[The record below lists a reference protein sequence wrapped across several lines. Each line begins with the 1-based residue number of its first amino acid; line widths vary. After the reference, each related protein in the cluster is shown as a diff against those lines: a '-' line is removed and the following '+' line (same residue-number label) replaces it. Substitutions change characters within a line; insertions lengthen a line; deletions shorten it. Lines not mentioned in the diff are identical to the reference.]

1 MINTTTLTN
10 LAGTSL
16 PVAQARR
23 RGSVLVLAVGVLA
36 LMSIMVVV
44 YVTLGQNDRRSGAAS
59 QARVQLTTQS
69 QSVRDYLAQVIADG
83 ATSVVLQR
91 DVLGNDHVVRK
102 AWDYPSTDEQM
113 LSVNP
118 GAPAGLTSTE
128 IATGPTPEWPARR
141 FDPSGNT
148 STSWVSGQR
157 TDPRTGGTPFLAAA
171 EPTFLNYEG
180 DAPTDPARL
189 YIDFTDW
196 AHISNFAPDGR
207 FVNLAAIRGNFNAEV
222 GFGADRQ
229 GRPRT
234 SELVTLLD
242 TPLAPS
248 GPTGRYVSNLDRGD
262 QNADPNRPAHFSARQ
277 RGAARPMNDPRFI
290 AGDPR
295 RIDNQW
301 RDTDGDGIAD
311 ARIFELIDASE
322 PDRARPIVPETP
334 GVRTFVAA
342 RAIDLSGLVNVNTA
356 RNDVRKASQ
365 RTPNAT
371 NSQFADPLFPVGLTP
386 ADVSLERLLTL
397 RDVFQNTLE
406 PLGQIPQPTPREGVA
421 LYESIDVQRA
431 TRIGE
436 SAFSSLLFAAQRG
449 SVGPAEFFAPGRVPP
464 APAFASQA
472 YQNAGVVGGLAPL
485 QRAELY
491 RVTGSD
497 PSAGVVSQPA
507 SASVT
512 LGFSSTFG
520 LADELELRTFNGR
533 NNSETLSRLEVVL
546 DGRSAEE
553 RPSLNDQPISA
564 DRNLGPMR
572 SNRPLAVERSLT
584 PDSAAGA
591 RSEHD
596 QPLDYRAQ
604 RALANMDVRSRLTT
618 ISGDRPIA
626 TTILPAGA
634 SPLTL
639 TDGELRLDISEAMS
653 RVYVARD
660 LPSVNNR
667 DADPGQDPRV
677 TPAVHASRLASMTE
691 AANRIFQGY
700 ADALMP
706 FAGLTAPGDGSRRLA
721 AAWRSEQP
729 AANNMRV
736 LHYGGSRRGVENNPA
751 ELALRTSAHMT
762 LNLLAS
768 RYIPLPPAGAPAG
781 IAPFAP
787 RDTLFAATLL
797 IDESSRPAL
806 EDNDGDPLPGAGRDI
821 NQDGQ
826 PDFPYW
832 QAFTS
837 HRDANV
843 AFSFPLDLNR
853 SVPRTNSGTPLVSKL
868 AIAPNNENLTS
879 RAVNIFAVTPQ
890 PFVVGAATFGF
901 YTDMWS
907 GAGGD
912 EEFQP
917 GAAPGDP
924 GTSSEITIQGG
935 VENSNADFLF
945 EFAVIQIHN
954 PWSEDIALSAVD
966 EFGTARTDAIN
977 GTDFRY
983 YIDFASRTYKLQVD
997 DISDPDGSSQRRG
1010 AVVRAGKTVNV
1021 ILLPADIDEI
1031 ARRVGAAVRGSFNRG
1046 TLNPGTERFTRT
1058 VLSMI
1063 RSQVLIPG
1071 DDTSMVTGVL
1081 FNPETGADVDPTT
1094 ISEQDYD
1101 FVITAPFR
1109 QSTAAKVA
1117 AESNRTVRLWRRVD
1131 SPDPSVARTG
1141 IDNINSAQWTRKPG
1155 NDYLVDRLRDP
1166 FNAPSD
1172 DAAGTLSVRLDATEF
1187 DIARTAAGPDNA
1199 QGGTRTTAADNTG
1212 YSVVRFASIFRPN
1225 DRGSPVTLSET
1236 PLGAVPAF
1244 CLEVKSNIQA
1254 SDGSRIRARSSL
1266 NQAEPETP
1274 HPQRPSL
1281 DIDEFPESDGA
1292 VTSRGVYLSRDIAD
1306 VVNELSGTSDVR
1318 LILVLQLIKNRGED
1332 RSSPL
1337 EKRPGD
1343 NIAGGSTGRNQ
1354 DYNERYVQIYQG
1366 RRLPGPT
1373 GSDEPGD
1380 LPPLLSTDLLRPLA
1394 VGPWHDPM
1402 LRLTDVTE
1410 RTDPRNLDLQWTTL
1424 SEALALAADYDGHLF
1439 RDVTAES
1446 PVGGGSRTLE
1456 PDQFVYAFAGAS
1468 DQVDSSGK
1476 KTIDRGAFDRGQLF
1490 IDRFIPFN
1498 DLVPNGVLDVDDE
1511 GLPRT
1516 DPPET
1521 PIGLGI
1527 PFALNILNNFRTQP
1541 YGSLQR
1547 VYQGRINVNTA
1558 PLSVLR
1564 TVGLLSPDVAGWASS
1579 SASVY
1584 GNASANMAD
1593 PLYDPASTPFDMA
1606 ASIIAYRDKARV
1618 QTRPVGSDFNNRLVV
1633 DFRDNNDASGDAFGP
1648 GDDNGR
1654 RVAGFRFDSLAA
1666 VGGPRVYEPIRET
1679 PGLQSIGELLAAR
1692 MNADFAP
1699 PSPSQ
1704 SADRSAELSIDYLAR
1719 RNPTDAPI
1727 SPNNATGDGL
1737 FGFLSDYYIPR
1748 TSEGAPQRGEIGV
1761 GNAPGSWQRQLD
1773 IAASAVET
1781 LTVRSDIFGVWFT
1794 VMGYTPSDVEG
1805 LSPVT
1810 TATASEEDP
1819 RFADPMV
1826 PTFERRY
1833 FMVVDRS
1840 NVTTRGQKPRILLFQ
1855 ELPGE

>member
-118 GAPAGLTSTE
+118 GAPAALRPPPVAGV
-128 IATGPTPEWPARR
+128 TPAQWPARR
-141 FDPSGNT
+141 FDPSGNIGT
-148 STSWVSGQR
+148 PWVSGQR

-222 GFGADRQ
+222 GFGADQQ

-242 TPLAPS
+242 TPPAPS

-406 PLGQIPQPTPREGVA
+406 PLGQIPQPTPRAGVA
-421 LYESIDVQRA
+421 LYESIDGARA

-449 SVGPAEFFAPGRVPP
+449 SVGPAEFFTPGQVPP

-546 DGRSAEE
+546 DGRSAA
-553 RPSLNDQPISA
+553 DQ
-564 DRNLGPMR
+564 NFGPMR

-596 QPLDYRAQ
+596 DPLDYRAQ

-706 FAGLTAPGDGSRRLA
+706 FAGLTAPGGGSPRLA

-806 EDNDGDPLPGAGRDI
+806 EDSDGDPLPGAGRDI

-977 GTDFRY
+977 DTDFRY

-1046 TLNPGTERFTRT
+1046 TLNPGTPRFTRT
-1058 VLSMI
+1058 VLNMI
-1063 RSQVLIPG
+1063 RNRARISG
-1071 DDTSMVTGVL
+1071 DDQSVVTGVL

-1094 ISEQDYD
+1094 ISGQDYD

-1109 QSTAAKVA
+1109 ESNGEEAEVA

-1141 IDNINSAQWTRKPG
+1141 IENINSAQWTRDPG

-1166 FNAPSD
+1166 FLAPSAS
-1172 DAAGTLSVRLDATEF
+1172 AAGTLSVRLDATEF
-1187 DIARTAAGPDNA
+1187 DIGRTAAGPDNA
-1199 QGGTRTTAADNTG
+1199 QGGTTTTVVDNTG
-1212 YSVVRFASIFRPN
+1212 FTFVRFASIFRPN
-1225 DRGSPVTLSET
+1225 DPGSLDTLSQT

-1244 CLEVKSNIQA
+1244 CLEVKSNIQGT
-1254 SDGSRIRARSSL
+1254 DGSPVTARRSL
-1266 NQAEPETP
+1266 NDATPDTP
-1274 HPQRPSL
+1274 HAERPSL
-1281 DIDEFPESDGA
+1281 GNENFPLEDAGEMS
-1292 VTSRGVYLSRDIAD
+1292 TGVYGARDVAD
-1306 VVNELSGTSDVR
+1306 VVRALSEDSATPLVPLLATNRANE
-1318 LILVLQLIKNRGED
+1318 RGE
-1332 RSSPL
+1332 PL
-1337 EKRPGD
+1337 PIKPG
-1343 NIAGGSTGRNQ
+1343 NNTSGGSTGRNQ
-1354 DYNERYVQIYQG
+1354 DYNERYIQIYQG
-1366 RRLPGPT
+1366 RRLPGST

-1402 LRLTDVTE
+1402 LRLTDVTDLN
-1410 RTDPRNLDLQWTTL
+1410 DPRNLDLQWTTL
-1424 SEALALAADYDGHLF
+1424 SEALALAADYDGNGF
-1439 RDVTAES
+1439 QNVTAES
-1446 PVGGGSRTLE
+1446 PVGGGSRE
-1456 PDQFVYAFAGAS
+1456 IDPDQFVYFAAGRS

-1476 KTIDRGAFDRGQLF
+1476 KTIDNGAFDRGQLF

-1511 GLPRT
+1511 GLPQT

-1547 VYQGRINVNTA
+1547 VYQGRVNVNTA

-1579 SASVY
+1579 TANVY
-1584 GNASANMAD
+1584 GDPSANMAQ
-1593 PLYDPASTPFDMA
+1593 PLYDPGATPFDMA

-1618 QTRPVGSDFNNRLVV
+1618 PTRPLGSDFNNRLAV

-1654 RVAGFRFDSLAA
+1654 RVAGFGFDSLAA

-1692 MNADFAP
+1692 MNADFRP
-1699 PSPSQ
+1699 PLTPQ

-1719 RNPTDAPI
+1719 RNPSDAPI
-1727 SPNNATGDGL
+1727 SPNNARGDGL

>member
-118 GAPAGLTSTE
+118 AAPAALRPPLVAGV
-128 IATGPTPEWPARR
+128 TPAQWPARR
-141 FDPSGNT
+141 FDPSGNIGT
-148 STSWVSGQR
+148 PWVSGQR

-242 TPLAPS
+242 TPPAPS

-406 PLGQIPQPTPREGVA
+406 PLGQIPQPTPRAGVA
-421 LYESIDVQRA
+421 LYESIDGARA

-449 SVGPAEFFAPGRVPP
+449 SVGPAEFFTPGQVPP

-546 DGRSAEE
+546 DGRSAA
-553 RPSLNDQPISA
+553 DQ
-564 DRNLGPMR
+564 NFGPMR

-736 LHYGGSRRGVENNPA
+736 LHYGGSRRGVQNNPA

-768 RYIPLPPAGAPAG
+768 RYIPLPPAGAPTG
-781 IAPFAP
+781 IAPFVP

-837 HRDANV
+837 HLDTNV

-901 YTDMWS
+901 YTDMWT

-912 EEFQP
+912 PEFQP
-917 GAAPGDP
+917 GATPGDP
-924 GTSSEITIQGG
+924 GQSSEVTIQGG
-935 VENSNADFLF
+935 VENSNVDFLF

-1046 TLNPGTERFTRT
+1046 TLNPGTPRFTRT
-1058 VLSMI
+1058 VLNMI
-1063 RSQVLIPG
+1063 RNQARISG
-1071 DDTSMVTGVL
+1071 DDQSVVTGVL

-1117 AESNRTVRLWRRVD
+1117 AASNRTVRLWRRVD

-1141 IDNINSAQWTRKPG
+1141 IEDINGAQWTRKPG

-1172 DAAGTLSVRLDATEF
+1172 DAAGTLSVRLGDNF
-1187 DIARTAAGPDNA
+1187 DLKVERTAAGPDNG
-1199 QGGTRTTAADNTG
+1199 QGGTTTTVEDNTG
-1212 YSVVRFASIFRPN
+1212 FTFVRFASIFRPN
-1225 DRGSPVTLSET
+1225 DPGSPTTLSQT

-1254 SDGSRIRARSSL
+1254 TRGSPVPARRSL
-1266 NQAEPETP
+1266 NDATPDTP
-1274 HPQRPSL
+1274 HAERPSL
-1281 DIDEFPESDGA
+1281 GNGNFPLEDADEIS
-1292 VTSRGVYLSRDIAD
+1292 TGVYGARDIAD
-1306 VVNELSGTSDVR
+1306 LVRKLSDESEQLSDD
-1318 LILVLQLIKNRGED
+1318 LDLLVTNRGNE
-1332 RSSPL
+1332 RGEPL
-1337 EKRPGD
+1337 PIKPG
-1343 NIAGGSTGRNQ
+1343 NNTSGGSTGRNQ
-1354 DYNERYVQIYQG
+1354 DYNERYIQIYQG
-1366 RRLPGPT
+1366 RRLPGST

-1424 SEALALAADYDGHLF
+1424 SEALALAADYDGNGF
-1439 RDVTAES
+1439 QNVTAES
-1446 PVGGGSRTLE
+1446 PVGGGSRE
-1456 PDQFVYAFAGAS
+1456 IDPDQFVYFAAGRS

-1476 KTIDRGAFDRGQLF
+1476 KTIDNGAFDRGQLF

-1498 DLVPNGVLDVDDE
+1498 DLNNDGQFTQSPNAGT
-1511 GLPRT
+1511 P
-1516 DPPET
+1516 DPHL
-1521 PIGLGI
+1521 GLGI